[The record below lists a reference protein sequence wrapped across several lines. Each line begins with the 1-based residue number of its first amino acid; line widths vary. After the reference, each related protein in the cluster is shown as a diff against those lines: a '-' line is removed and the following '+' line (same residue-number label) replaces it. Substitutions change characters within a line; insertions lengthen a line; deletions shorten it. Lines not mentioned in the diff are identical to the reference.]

1 MDWNLNSSISSVLE
15 PMVHKHS
22 GRRCILVV
30 KFLYCNLLRLRST
43 LSLLL
48 CSLEEERNVWTSP
61 AIPLNS
67 KTNEAVK
74 FKITAMA
81 RGYKLTLP
89 DLEVSNET
97 IDCGKDPEQCG
108 SK

>member
-1 MDWNLNSSISSVLE
+1 M
-15 PMVHKHS
+15 HKHS
-22 GRRCILVV
+22 GRRCILAG

-48 CSLEEERNVWTSP
+48 CSLEEEREVWTNP
-61 AIPLNS
+61 AMPLYS
-67 KTNEAVK
+67 TTNEAVT
-74 FKITAMA
+74 FKVTARA
-81 RGYKLTLP
+81 RGYKLTVL
-89 DLEVSNET
+89 DLELTNET